1 MDEKAKRPI
10 LVWVISIYFILS
22 GLWGLVNLYGIS
34 TGAIELPEGMTAPSG
49 IFHYIKVIAAAAC
62 LLLSAILL
70 FFRQEIAKWFF
81 LGYLI
86 YSIISGL
93 YSFVFSTLPGILEEN
108 KTMYFGFIVI
118 SWIIFALIVRYTF
131 KLKEKNYYAVAES
144 T

>member
-1 MDEKAKRPI
+1 MSEYVKRPK

-22 GLWGLVNLYGIS
+22 GLWGLVNLYGVS
-34 TGAIELPEGMTAPSG
+34 TGAIKLPEGMTEPSG

-62 LLLSAILL
+62 LLLSAVLL

-108 KTMYFGFIVI
+108 KTMYIGSVVL
-118 SWIIFALIVRYTF
+118 SWIIFALVVRYTF
-131 KLKEKNYYAVAES
+131 RLKEKNYYAVAKS
-144 T
+144 A